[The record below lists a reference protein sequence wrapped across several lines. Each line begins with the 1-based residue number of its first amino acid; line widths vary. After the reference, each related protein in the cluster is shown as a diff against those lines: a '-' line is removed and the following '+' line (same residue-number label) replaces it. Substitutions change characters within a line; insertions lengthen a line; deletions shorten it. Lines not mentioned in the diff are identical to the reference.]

1 MSKIVIT
8 IEDDF
13 EQDCVSVQADWD
25 AEGIEGIKAK
35 LQEGIDPTAAEMAAL
50 IMMNSIH
57 KIPE

>member
-13 EQDCVSVQADWD
+13 EKDCVSVETEWD
-25 AEGIEGIKAK
+25 AEGIRAK

-50 IMMNSIH
+50 IMMKSVHEID
-57 KIPE
+57 